1 MLVDPISFLKNV
13 ICVYK
18 RHVQMQEQRVAS
30 ITPFHQWSRPLRY
43 SEKKR
48 LQTNCVTAQ
57 IAPKGLDRIFEPTAD
72 NTHFFFLSSPRDFL
86 CKDQSIGTKTD
97 LTNINN
103 WNFSSIL

>member
-1 MLVDPISFLKNV
+1 MLIDPISFLKNV

-57 IAPKGLDRIFEPTAD
+57 MAPKGLDRIFEPTAD
-72 NTHFFFLSSPRDFL
+72 NTHFFFSVAQEIFFA
-86 CKDQSIGTKTD
+86 KIKV
-97 LTNINN
+97 
-103 WNFSSIL
+103 